1 MIKFTNTI
9 YKKNNPQDYNAYDLV
24 ILTKE
29 KIDGSTVNKKK
40 YLKKNMT
47 TIVELNNG

>member
-1 MIKFTNTI
+1 MNLAGLEMTFI
-9 YKKNNPQDYNAYDLV
+9 

-29 KIDGSTVNKKK
+29 KIDGSTVNTKK

-47 TIVELNNG
+47 TILEFPEGI